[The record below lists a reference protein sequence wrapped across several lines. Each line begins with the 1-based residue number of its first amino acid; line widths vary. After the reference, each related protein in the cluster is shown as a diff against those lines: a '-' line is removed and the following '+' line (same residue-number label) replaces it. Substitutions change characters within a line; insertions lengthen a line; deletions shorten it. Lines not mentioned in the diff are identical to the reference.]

1 MAMQM
6 ESGSTRFEINITPYI
21 DVLLVLLITFMLMA
35 KRMAIVANIAQE
47 SPAQNQPQEISN
59 IVLELSDDG
68 RYLINTREVARADLG
83 ARLREIMAPR
93 RDRVLFIKSG
103 GQRLYRETIEAMDIA
118 KGAGVEVIALAP

>member
-6 ESGSTRFEINITPYI
+6 EGGSTRFGINITPYI

-47 SPAQNQPQEISN
+47 SPPQKEPQEISN
-59 IVLELSDDG
+59 IVLELRDDG
-68 RYLINTREVARADLG
+68 RYLINTREVARAELG

-93 RDRVLFIKSG
+93 RDRLLFIKSG
-103 GQRLYRETIEAMDIA
+103 GQRLYRETIEAMDI
-118 KGAGVEVIALAP
+118 